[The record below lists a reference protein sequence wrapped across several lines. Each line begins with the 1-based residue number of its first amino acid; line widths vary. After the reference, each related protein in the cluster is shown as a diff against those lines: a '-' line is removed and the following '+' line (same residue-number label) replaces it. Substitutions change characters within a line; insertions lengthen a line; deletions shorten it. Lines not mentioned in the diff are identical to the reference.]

1 MQEVF
6 GMSFGS
12 QEVLQASS
20 VREASEGVGGVGG
33 ARRVWTA
40 VYGLGEVGMY
50 LIGRGC
56 GKQMTRELDWT
67 VEGVLF

>member
-1 MQEVF
+1 MGKVPPQRGVGKSTQGHAVYKRLPRMQEVF

-33 ARRVWTA
+33 ARRV
-40 VYGLGEVGMY
+40 
-50 LIGRGC
+50 
-56 GKQMTRELDWT
+56 
-67 VEGVLF
+67 